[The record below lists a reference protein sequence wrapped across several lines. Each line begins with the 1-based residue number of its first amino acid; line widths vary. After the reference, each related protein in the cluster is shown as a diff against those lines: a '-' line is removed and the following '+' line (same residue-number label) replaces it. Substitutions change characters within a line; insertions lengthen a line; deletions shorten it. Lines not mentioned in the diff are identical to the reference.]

1 MIPEKAKLEIR
12 KRKAAGQTWTGI
24 AQWMEEEYGIPI
36 HRTTIQRWYDKE
48 VYSDLGDYE
57 IEEEDFN
64 DAERIKLD
72 KKVATH
78 KAEAAFFKK
87 LYEAS
92 IKDEAKKDI
101 IIDAIKNNAPAF
113 PASKTFKWDR
123 TEARHQGKR
132 SATPQVVVAPLSD
145 LHVGDN
151 VNFEQMAGLNSYDI
165 DIFNKRL
172 YGWATQLLSLVE
184 YRRNIAPVNELVI
197 PMLGDMV
204 SGDIH
209 EELARTNIDNCM
221 QQMIRGANLIA
232 QAIMFLAP
240 HFEKISIPCVV
251 GNHGRMTRKP
261 PMKDKYMDWDYML
274 YQWVAAYLR
283 NQEHIT
289 FSIPKAFLNSFA
301 VGDRNIL
308 IMHGD
313 SISGAGSN
321 MAIQRGVT
329 GLRAFLQFRTTLED
343 AVLESD
349 TELTSQF
356 DSVMMGHFHR
366 IDEIDIGTGAIHI
379 CGTMKGG
386 DEFAAQRL
394 HAITKPKQLVT
405 YWHPKYGN
413 VGKEVIYLN
422 RYDNSANTFTDTIP
436 ELWINGGRN

>member
-1 MIPEKAKLEIR
+1 MIPEEAKSEIR
-12 KRKAAGQTWTGI
+12 KRKEAGETWTGI
-24 AQWMEEEYGIPI
+24 AQWVEDEYGIDI
-36 HRTTIQRWYDKE
+36 HRTTVQRWYDKE
-48 VYSDLGDYE
+48 VYSDFQIPDELI
-57 IEEEDFN
+57 IEKNTPE
-64 DAERIKLD
+64 ERIKLD

-78 KAEAAFFKK
+78 KAESVFYKK
-87 LYEAS
+87 LYEQA
-92 IKDEAKKDI
+92 IKDSTKKEI
-101 IIDAIKNNAPAF
+101 IVDAIRNNAPAF
-113 PASKTFKWDR
+113 PSVQKSLLKNPSSRSK
-123 TEARHQGKR
+123 GKT
-132 SATPQVVVAPLSD
+132 AQVVVAPLSD

-151 VNFEQMAGLNSYDI
+151 VDLEQMAGLNQYDI

-172 YGWATQLLSLVE
+172 YGWATQLLNLVE
-184 YRRNIAPVNELVI
+184 LRRNVAPIDELVI

-221 QQMIRGANLIA
+221 EQMIRGANLIS
-232 QAIMFLAP
+232 QALLLLTP
-240 HFEKISIPCVV
+240 HFKKITIPCVV

-274 YQWVAAYLR
+274 YQWLAAYMR
-283 NQEHIT
+283 NQKHVT
-289 FSIPKAFLNSFA
+289 FSIPKTFLNSFE
-301 VGDRNIL
+301 VCKRKIL

-321 MAIQRGVT
+321 MAITRAIT
-329 GLRAFLQFRTTLED
+329 GLRAFLQFRQTLED
-343 AVLESD
+343 DMASTHISD
-349 TELTSQF
+349 LTDQF

-386 DEFAAQRL
+386 DEFAAQKL

-422 RYDNSANTFTDTIP
+422 RYDSSENRFKD
-436 ELWINGGRN
+436 ELSEVWIQ

>member
-1 MIPEKAKLEIR
+1 
-12 KRKAAGQTWTGI
+12 
-24 AQWMEEEYGIPI
+24 
-36 HRTTIQRWYDKE
+36 
-48 VYSDLGDYE
+48 
-57 IEEEDFN
+57 
-64 DAERIKLD
+64 
-72 KKVATH
+72 
-78 KAEAAFFKK
+78 
-87 LYEAS
+87 
-92 IKDEAKKDI
+92 
-101 IIDAIKNNAPAF
+101 
-113 PASKTFKWDR
+113 
-123 TEARHQGKR
+123 
-132 SATPQVVVAPLSD
+132 
-145 LHVGDN
+145 
-151 VNFEQMAGLNSYDI
+151 
-165 DIFNKRL
+165 
-172 YGWATQLLSLVE
+172 
-184 YRRNIAPVNELVI
+184 
-197 PMLGDMV
+197 
-204 SGDIH
+204 
-209 EELARTNIDNCM
+209 
-221 QQMIRGANLIA
+221 
-232 QAIMFLAP
+232 
-240 HFEKISIPCVV
+240 
-251 GNHGRMTRKP
+251 
-261 PMKDKYMDWDYML
+261 MDWDYML